1 MKEITLIHFND
12 VYNVDKA
19 ARFVHQVN
27 QVQQQTAGDDDSSCT
42 FFSGDAFSPS
52 LLSTTLRGK
61 QMIPVLKALHI
72 DCACLGNHDL
82 DFGVSEFSELRDECG
97 FPWICSNARNHA
109 SQNSHHPKNNEPQQQ
124 LAGCEEY
131 IVLEKNGNRLLV
143 LGLIEASWMATLSTI
158 DPEMIEFE
166 EPTDY
171 VQRRVPELV
180 QEYGPFDM
188 VIATSHMRMPSDYK
202 LADDCAGQIDIILGG
217 HDHHYEDTIRNGIR
231 ILNSGTDFS
240 DFTAVHVK
248 GREDS
253 SLDAPNGRFHPLQTV
268 STRYQIH
275 NDMLEDPK
283 IAAAVIALQ
292 SNVQNSMNRVIGTS
306 QVDLDARFSQI
317 RTKETNISNFLASV
331 MARATDADVAL
342 LNSGSIRADRI
353 IPKGDIKMS
362 DLADLVPMDD
372 SMEVVEITGEQLL
385 QVLENGVSQYPAM
398 EGRFPCVD
406 GIRFA
411 FDPSQAAG
419 SRIVDGSVTVRSRQS
434 FSRLYKKGDT
444 PPTLSNNN
452 TSPVSFCPLELQR
465 TYTFCTKTYL
475 LKGKDGYDV
484 LADCKVVREEE
495 YCPLLPTAVANL
507 FTQIG
512 ILQRWTDYT
521 TQGSVI
527 AAATKFKQ
535 KLRSSIG
542 DPFAIN
548 PVVDGRIRNILES
561 EE

>member
-19 ARFVHQVN
+19 ARFVHQVKH
-27 QVQQQTAGDDDSSCT
+27 VQQTEGDSACT

-61 QMIPVLKALHI
+61 QMVPVLKALNI

-82 DFGVSEFSELRDECG
+82 DFGVPEFIALRDECC
-97 FPWICSNARNHA
+97 FPWICSNARHRSTLTSSNHE
-109 SQNSHHPKNNEPQQQ
+109 QQQQ
-124 LAGCEEY
+124 LAGCEEFV
-131 IVLEKNGNRLLV
+131 ILEKNGNRLLV
-143 LGLIEASWMATLSTI
+143 LGLIESSWMATLSTVE
-158 DPEMIEFE
+158 PEMIEFE

-171 VQRRVPELV
+171 VNRRVPELI
-180 QEYGPFDM
+180 QKHGPFDI

-202 LADDCAGQIDIILGG
+202 LAEECAGQIDIILGG
-217 HDHHYEDTIRNGIR
+217 HDHHYEDTIRNKIR

-240 DFTAVHVK
+240 DFTTVLVK
-248 GREDS
+248 GRDS
-253 SLDAPNGRFHPLQTV
+253 QAVNISSGSFYYPLQTV
-268 STRYQIH
+268 STRYQIQ
-275 NDMLEDPK
+275 NDMPEDPE
-283 IAAAVIALQ
+283 IAAAVSMIQ
-292 SNVQNSMNRVIGTS
+292 VDVQNSMGRDIGTS
-306 QVDLDARFSQI
+306 EVDLDARFSQI
-317 RTKETNISNFLASV
+317 RTKETNISNFLASI
-331 MARATDADVAL
+331 MARATDADIAL

-353 IPKGDIKMS
+353 IQKGDIKMS
-362 DLADLVPMDD
+362 DLADLIPMDD

-406 GIRFA
+406 GVRFV
-411 FDPSQAAG
+411 FDPSQEAG
-419 SRIVDGSVTVRSRQS
+419 SRIVNGSVTVRSRQC

-444 PPTLSNNN
+444 PPTPSNNHP
-452 TSPVSFCPLELQR
+452 SPAPFCPLELQR
-465 TYTFCTKTYL
+465 TYTLCTKTYL

-484 LADCKVVREEE
+484 LAECKVVREEE

-512 ILQRWTDYT
+512 ILRRWTDYT
-521 TQGSVI
+521 TQGTVV

-535 KLRSSIG
+535 TVRSSIV
-542 DPFAIN
+542 DPFAIR
-548 PVVDGRIRNILES
+548 PVVDGRIRNVIES